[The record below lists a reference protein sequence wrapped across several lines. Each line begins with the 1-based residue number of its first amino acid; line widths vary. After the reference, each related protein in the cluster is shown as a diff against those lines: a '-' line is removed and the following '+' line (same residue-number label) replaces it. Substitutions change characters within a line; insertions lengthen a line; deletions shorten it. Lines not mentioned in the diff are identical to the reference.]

1 MYLMDTLTR
10 TLFYVFL
17 VTSMLGLGMKVRKDE
32 ILAVF
37 RTKGWLVR
45 SLVANFIIIP
55 ALGVLAARTIPMKP
69 ENALAL
75 ILLACA
81 PGGLSALQFLTKA
94 KDEKTLAHAGA
105 TAFLFTFL
113 SIFISPALIAV
124 SLPQRMPIATP
135 YGGAIL
141 LLAVFMLLPLVLG
154 TLIHDMAEATSR
166 KLAGPIA
173 LIGTL
178 AFVGVIIKTQALSK
192 LAKAE
197 VGKPAL
203 AGIIVF
209 ILLSM
214 LIGWILGGPRRE
226 TRPLL
231 ATASSM
237 RNAALGL
244 AIAVRS
250 FPDSGAVTPLVAFV
264 SLMIPANL
272 LLTLLSQMAAKRR
285 AKKAAMKSA

>member
-17 VTSMLGLGMKVRKDE
+17 VTSMLGLGMKVRRDE

-37 RTKGWLVR
+37 RTKDWLLR
-45 SLVANFIIIP
+45 SLAANFLIIP
-55 ALGVLAARTIPMKP
+55 ALGVLAARTIQMKP

-81 PGGLSALQFLTKA
+81 PGGLSALQFLTKT
-94 KDEKTLAHAGA
+94 KDEETLAFAGG
-105 TAFLFTFL
+105 TAFLLTFL
-113 SIFISPALIAV
+113 SILISPALIAV
-124 SLPQRMPIATP
+124 SLPQRMPITAP

-154 TLIHDMAEATSR
+154 TLIHDTAKATAR
-166 KLAGPIA
+166 RLAGPFS

-178 AFVGVIIKTQALSK
+178 AFVGIVVKTQALSK

-203 AGIIVF
+203 AGIIGF

-237 RNAALGL
+237 RNVALGL
-244 AIAVRS
+244 AIVVRS
-250 FPDSGAVTPLVAFV
+250 FPDSGAVTTLVAFT
-264 SLMIPANL
+264 SIMIPANL
-272 LLTLLSQMAAKRR
+272 LLTLFSNMAQKRQAKKTAAK
-285 AKKAAMKSA
+285 AA

>member
-1 MYLMDTLTR
+1 MYLMDTLTK
-10 TLFYVFL
+10 TFFYIFL
-17 VTSMLGLGMKVRKDE
+17 VTSMLGLGMKVRRDE

-37 RTKGWLVR
+37 RTKEWLLR
-45 SLVANFIIIP
+45 SLAANFLLIP
-55 ALGVLAARTIPMKP
+55 ALGVLAARTIHMKP

-81 PGGLSALQFLTKA
+81 PGGLSSLQFLTKT
-94 KDEKTLAHAGA
+94 KDQETLAHAGG
-105 TAFLFTFL
+105 TAFMLTFL

-124 SLPQRMPIATP
+124 SLPQRMPVAAP

-141 LLAVFMLLPLVLG
+141 MLAVFMLLPLVLG
-154 TLIHDMAEATSR
+154 TLIHDMAKAAAR
-166 KLAGPIA
+166 KLAGPFA

-203 AGIIVF
+203 AGIIIF

-237 RNAALGL
+237 RNVALGL
-244 AIAVRS
+244 AIAARS
-250 FPDSGAVTPLVAFV
+250 FPESGAVTPLVAFV
-264 SLMIPANL
+264 SIMIPANL
-272 LLTLLSQMAAKRR
+272 LLTLFSNMARKRR
-285 AKKAAMKSA
+285 AKKAAAKSA

>member
-1 MYLMDTLTR
+1 MYLMDSLTR

-17 VTSMLGLGMKVRKDE
+17 VTSMLGLGMKVRRDE
-32 ILAVF
+32 ILGIF
-37 RTKGWLVR
+37 KKRDWLLR
-45 SLVANFIIIP
+45 IFVANFLIIP
-55 ALGVLAARTIPMKP
+55 ALGVLATRTITMKP
-69 ENALAL
+69 ENAVAM

-81 PGGLSALQFLTKA
+81 PGGLSALQFLTKT
-94 KDEKTLAHAGA
+94 KDEETLATAGS
-105 TAFLFTFL
+105 TAFLLTFL

-124 SLPQRMPIATP
+124 SLPQRAPITAP

-154 TLIHDMAEATSR
+154 TLIHDMAGATAR
-166 KLAGPIA
+166 RLAGPFA
-173 LIGTL
+173 LIGTI

-197 VGKPAL
+197 VGRPAL
-203 AGIIVF
+203 TGIIIF

-214 LIGWILGGPRRE
+214 FVGWILGGPRRE

-237 RNAALGL
+237 RNVALGL
-244 AIAVRS
+244 AVAVRS
-250 FPDSGAVTPLVAFV
+250 FPDSGAVAPIVAFA

-272 LLTLLSQMAAKRR
+272 LLTIFSKMGQKRQ
-285 AKKAAMKSA
+285 AKKAAAKSA